1 MEGQEV
7 IIILSML
14 DLPMLETSPVIYT
27 QENIMKFNVPD
38 MSCGHCKATIETAIK
53 SVDETAKIEI
63 DLASKTVDIT
73 SAVNAGDFAA
83 ALESSGYPSTALAG

>member
-1 MEGQEV
+1 MVRQGQKFV
-7 IIILSML
+7 LFTL
-14 DLPMLETSPVIYT
+14 DLPVLETSPVIYT
-27 QENIMKFNVPD
+27 QENTMKFNVPD

-53 SVDETAKIEI
+53 SVDEAAKIEI

-83 ALESSGYPSTALAG
+83 ALEGSGYPSTALAG